1 MAEGT
6 KDVTVAQVRTDV
18 RAGDTVL
25 LINKLTKEV
34 QQIEIEKLIEASTPE
49 VGGAPA
55 YYDDF
60 LGL

>member
-25 LINKLTKEV
+25 LVNKLTKEV

-49 VGGAPA
+49 AGGAPA